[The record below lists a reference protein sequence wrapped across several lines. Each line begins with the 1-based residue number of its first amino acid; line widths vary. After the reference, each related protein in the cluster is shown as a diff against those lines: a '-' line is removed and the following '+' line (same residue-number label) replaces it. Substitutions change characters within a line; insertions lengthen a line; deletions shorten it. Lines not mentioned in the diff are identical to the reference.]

1 MEPRRTA
8 LSKLTA
14 ARAAKEEHD
23 RRMRNDP
30 EYKADY
36 LADEERKKAERAE
49 NIAFDREA
57 KRRWKAAAIPR
68 YRNMKERYQGIIV
81 MLNNEIERLERDK
94 VANENELA
102 RFDRKSNMYKYM
114 SRHIKTIDRE
124 IAIYKKEIEGRQKQ
138 VNYWEGM
145 IAKKEREQ
153 NPGGGAGGH
162 EGGSRTRRMKRRHR
176 RAATRRRHHK
186 H

>member
-1 MEPRRTA
+1 
-8 LSKLTA
+8 
-14 ARAAKEEHD
+14 
-23 RRMRNDP
+23 MRNDP

-36 LADEERKKAERAE
+36 LADEEQKKAERAE
-49 NIAFDREA
+49 NIAFAREA
-57 KRRWKAAAIPR
+57 KRQWKAAAIPR

-102 RFDRKSNMYKYM
+102 RYDPKSNEYKYM

-124 IAIYKKEIEGRQKQ
+124 IAIYKKEIESRERQ
-138 VNYWEGM
+138 VHYWAGI

-162 EGGSRTRRMKRRHR
+162 EGGSRTRRRR